1 MDTTILGMEQNTQ
14 DEINDFK
21 RSGHNTNLEIYQHIH

>member
-1 MDTTILGMEQNTQ
+1 MDTTILGTEKNIH

-21 RSGHNTNLEIYQHIH
+21 RSRHNTNLEKY